1 MTAVGDERELAL
13 TAGAAIPWEERPA
26 GAGGVVWRSSRNP
39 IIARDAIPRANSI
52 FNSAVVPFGE
62 AFAGSANQFLALI
75 FATRPDRH
83 S

>member
-13 TAGAAIPWEERPA
+13 TARAAIPWEERPA

-52 FNSAVVPFGE
+52 FNSAVVPFGKG
-62 AFAGSANQFLALI
+62 FAGVGDHCGNQLA
-75 FATRPDRH
+75 RSRR
-83 S
+83 